1 VNRNDVI
8 DVLSVVAAATRRS
21 VGETDV
27 DVWQA
32 VIGDLGKEQC
42 LLAVRDH
49 LRDRPGVWLEPGH
62 IVERVKAKRRD
73 ELDRE
78 SDEERD
84 ERQKALERKVAQDV
98 AELAEQKAIP
108 GPAKVSRPTANPL
121 MVHCPW
127 CHSGVGTRCIVP
139 RTSQVMRE
147 FHPSRVEAAK
157 SRAA

>member
-32 VIGDLGKEQC
+32 VIGDLSKDQC

-49 LRDRPGVWLEPGH
+49 LRERPGVWLEPGH

-84 ERQKALERKVAQDV
+84 ERQQALERKVAEDV

-108 GPAKVSRPTANPL
+108 GPLKYTRPVINPL
-121 MVHCPW
+121 TVHCPW
-127 CHSGVGTRCIVP
+127 CHAGIGAHCIVP
-139 RTSQVMRE
+139 RTDQAMKN
-147 FHPSRVEAAK
+147 FHPSRIESAE